1 MLKRWKLEQEYR
13 ELCATEFAS
22 DIRVSEAAS
31 LLVLAQSGVVFND
44 NLVKVMAD
52 RLGSLADEHG
62 LGPEEIQSALLHSE
76 PTLRPSTLDF

>member
-22 DIRVSEAAS
+22 DIRVSEAAA
-31 LLVLAQSGVVFND
+31 LLVLAQTGVIFND
-44 NLVKVMAD
+44 QLINVMTD

-62 LGPEEIQSALLHSE
+62 LGPEEIQSALIYSE
-76 PTLRPSTLDF
+76 PTLRSSTLDN